1 MKDEYVNREGNGNKN
16 RQEESVLRELL
27 YLIGKIALLSI
38 FLLLVFTFVYG
49 FYKSSDA
56 SMVPGIK
63 EGDLTVFYRLD
74 KNYLSSDLVLVE
86 YEGQKQVRR
95 VVAIS
100 GDTVDITE
108 EGLMI
113 NGALQQEQGIYTE
126 TLPYLEGITFP
137 VTIEEGQVF
146 LLGDNRETAA
156 DSRLYGS
163 VEIKD
168 TLGKVILILRRRNL

>member
-1 MKDEYVNREGNGNKN
+1 MKDEYVNRDGNGNKN

-38 FLLLVFTFVYG
+38 FLLLVFTFLYG
-49 FYKSSDA
+49 FYKSPDA

-63 EGDLTVFYRLD
+63 EGDLMVFYRLD

-95 VVAIS
+95 VVAVS

-113 NGALQQEQGIYTE
+113 NGALQQEPGIYTE
-126 TLPYLEGITFP
+126 TLPYREGITFP

-146 LLGDNRETAA
+146 LLGDNRESAA